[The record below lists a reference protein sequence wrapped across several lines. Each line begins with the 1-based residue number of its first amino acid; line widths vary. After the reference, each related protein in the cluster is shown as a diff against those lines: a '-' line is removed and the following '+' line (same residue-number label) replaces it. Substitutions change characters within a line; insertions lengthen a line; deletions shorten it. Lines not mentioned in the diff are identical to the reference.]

1 MTTLH
6 VFDMDGTLLR
16 GTTASIEIAR
26 ALNRLPD
33 LLELERSFA
42 EGALTTYEFAVAA
55 YELYRELTESAVA
68 EIFAASPWMTNIT
81 EVMADIRQ
89 RGEFS
94 LVITMS
100 PAFFADLLTTMG
112 VAEVR
117 ASRFPPLPMRQP
129 PDPASILTPA
139 SKITIVDET
148 LAKYGIPSWRCVVYG
163 DSASDL
169 PLFGQVRRGVAVNA
183 IPELRGVA
191 AASFDGLDLWGAY
204 QAGRDLLGAAS
215 RQDPHQ

>member
-33 LLELERSFA
+33 LLDLEKSFA
-42 EGALTTYEFAVAA
+42 EGLLTTYEFAVAA
-55 YELYRELTESAVA
+55 YDLYRELADSTVE
-68 EIFAASPWMTNIT
+68 EIFAASPWMTGLA
-81 EVMADIRQ
+81 EVMADIRR

-100 PAFFADLLTTMG
+100 PAFFADLLTTKG

-129 PDPASILTPA
+129 PDPAAILTPTD
-139 SKITIVDET
+139 KVPIVGEV
-148 LAKYGIPSWRCVVYG
+148 LARHGISPQRCVAYG
-163 DSASDL
+163 DSSSDL
-169 PLFGQVRRGVAVNA
+169 PLFGQVRRSVAVNA
-183 IPELRGVA
+183 TPQLRGVA
-191 AASFDGLDLWGAY
+191 AVSFDGLDLWGAY
-204 QAGRDLLGAAS
+204 QAGRHLLE
-215 RQDPHQ
+215 